1 MTITTTTRNAQTT
14 MREIPPL
21 MRERLIRAGQ
31 ACQAAPDHE
40 KGPHIRAIDQITDE
54 LARAGIVHARH
65 VDRPEF
71 GTASGIR
78 KQR

>member
-1 MTITTTTRNAQTT
+1 
-14 MREIPPL
+14 MREIPPFQ
-21 MRERLIRAGQ
+21 RERLIRAGQ

-40 KGPHIRAIDQITDE
+40 KGTHIRAIDAITDE
-54 LARAGIVHARH
+54 RARAGFVHARH
-65 VDRPEF
+65 VARPEL

>member
-1 MTITTTTRNAQTT
+1 MTNTPAPS
-14 MREIPPL
+14 MREIPPFH
-21 MRERLIRAGQ
+21 RERLIRAGQ
-31 ACQAAPDHE
+31 ACAAAPDHE
-40 KGPHIRAIDQITDE
+40 KGPHIREIDKITDE
-54 LARAGIVHARH
+54 MARAGIVHARS